1 MNYKY
6 INDLFIFKRKSKTL
20 YDVTD
25 IKTVNEYKKMTDN
38 DKLIKTSTVL
48 IRSFL
53 NDNITQSKENVKL
66 STKYSMQT
74 SEIF

>member
-1 MNYKY
+1 M
-6 INDLFIFKRKSKTL
+6 FIFKRKSKTL